1 MCTLLKRNH
10 VRLEIIAPANI
21 IFLLL
26 TQDMYLLLESLEL
39 WPSQIWFLGSKKF
52 KLEEKFAQMSIILSI
67 S

>member
-1 MCTLLKRNH
+1 MYSIKKKSCSFEN
-10 VRLEIIAPANI
+10 IAPAII
-21 IFLLL
+21 IFFLL